1 MSTMNDNRRGMIG
14 MSPGGS
20 PKTGARIGW
29 FFVGL
34 GLLLMI
40 VGGGLALKRQQFLS
54 HAQHTQGTV
63 IAMLGHT
70 STSSSGRTYAPTYTF
85 HDQTGKQWTETSG
98 SSSSPPSYH
107 VGETVDVYYSPSN
120 PADAEVNGFFSLW
133 GASAIVGGIGLVQFL
148 LGLACA
154 KVFGA
159 AKQRGLSA

>member
-1 MSTMNDNRRGMIG
+1 MNDNRRGAIG

-40 VGGGLALKRQQFLS
+40 VGGGFALKRQQFLS
-54 HAQHTQGTV
+54 HAAHTQGTV
-63 IAMLGHT
+63 IALSSHT
-70 STSSSGRTYAPTYTF
+70 STRSSGHTYAPIFTF
-85 HDQTGKQWTETSG
+85 RDQTGKEWTETS
-98 SSSSPPSYH
+98 SSSTSPASYH
-107 VGETVDVYYSPSN
+107 VGETVDVYYTSNN
-120 PADAEVNGFFSLW
+120 PAAAEVNGFFSMW
-133 GASAIVGGIGLVQFL
+133 GGSAIVGGIGLVQFL

-159 AKQRGLSA
+159 AARQQGYS